1 MDSPCPPREHLIEAW
16 QQLFGRPPPK
26 GLSSRLMHLACEY
39 QRQVQE
45 QGGLSK
51 AKLRELRSHAQM
63 SATVNTDPPVK
74 PSPAP
79 LQTGTRLVREWR
91 GRTHVVEVGDAGL
104 VYDGRSY
111 RSLSEIARAITG
123 ARWSGPRFFGVG

>member
-1 MDSPCPPREHLIEAW
+1 MESPYPPREQLIEAW
-16 QQLFGRPPPK
+16 QQRFGRPPPK

-39 QRQVQE
+39 QRQIQE

-51 AKLRELRSHAQM
+51 TKLRELRSFAQT
-63 SATVNTDPPVK
+63 SATESAGSTVGL
-74 PSPAP
+74 SPAP
-79 LQTGTRLVREWR
+79 LKVGTRLVREWR
-91 GRTHVVEVGDAGL
+91 GRTHVVEVDDTGL

>member
-1 MDSPCPPREHLIEAW
+1 MENSYPAREHLIAAW
-16 QQLFGRPPPK
+16 QQHFGRPPPK

-39 QRQVQE
+39 RRQVQE

-51 AKLRELRSHAQM
+51 AKLRVLRSYAQM
-63 SATVNTDPPVK
+63 SASMNAALPAT

-79 LQTGTRLVREWR
+79 LKVGTRLVREWR
-91 GRTHVVEVGDAGL
+91 GRTHVVEVFNAGL
-104 VYDGRSY
+104 VYDGKSY

-123 ARWSGPRFFGVG
+123 ARWSGPRFFGVR